1 MSLVIGVERKRMK
14 VILDIETDGFNP
26 SKIHCIVAKDIDTNL
41 VTVFDPD
48 TMYSFNSWAK
58 KVDKFIMHN
67 GLSFDAPVLN
77 RLLGTGITPDKII
90 DTLILSQLFNPI
102 REKGHSLKAWGE
114 KLNMLKGGEDV
125 NFSKYDFNMLN
136 YCKQDVEITHAVYN
150 ELVKES
156 NGFSQESSDLEHN
169 IRLILDQQEKNGFAF
184 DMMKAQQL
192 LAKLKEDI
200 YDLEQWSL
208 EEFEPTIVEMKTKT
222 KEIPFNIG
230 SRQQIADRL
239 MKKGWKPKQFTD
251 KKNIIINEAVLKT
264 IKEPELK
271 LTAERFSKYF
281 LLQKRAVMV
290 ESWIDA
296 CDNDNRVHGKVMT
309 LRTIT
314 GRMAHN
320 SPNMAQVPAVYSPYG
335 KDCRGLWTISD
346 PMKYKLVGTDASGLE
361 LRCLAHYLNDTTYT
375 DEILNG
381 DIHTKNMELAGL
393 ANRDQAKTFIYAF
406 LYGAGAEKIGK
417 IVGAGKEQG
426 NSLIKRFLSN
436 LPSLRRLREQVESV
450 SRRGKI
456 KAIDGRYLKVRSPHS
471 ALNTLLQGAG
481 AIVCK
486 QWLLHIITRVYNKKL
501 DAKLVASVHDEYQFE
516 VANKDVNEFCS
527 ITKIAMKETEKTLK
541 LRCPLDNDYKVGVT
555 WAETH

>member
-1 MSLVIGVERKRMK
+1 MK

-26 SKIHCIVAKDIDTNL
+26 SKIHCIVAKNVDTNL

-102 REKGHSLKAWGE
+102 REKGHSLRAWGE

-125 NFSKYDFNMLN
+125 NFSKYDFNMLK

-208 EEFEPTIVEMKTKT
+208 EEFQPTIVEMKTKT

-290 ESWIDA
+290 ESWINA
-296 CDNDNRVHGKVMT
+296 CDNDNKVHGKVMT

>member
-1 MSLVIGVERKRMK
+1 MK
-14 VILDIETDGFNP
+14 VVLDIETDGFNP
-26 SKIHCIVAKDIDTNL
+26 SKIHCIVAKDIDTN
-41 VTVFDPD
+41 TVYVWDSSN
-48 TMYSFNSWAK
+48 MYGFKSWAK
-58 KVDKFIMHN
+58 GVDKFIMHN

-77 RLLGTGITPDKII
+77 KLLDAEILPGNIV

-102 REKGHSLKAWGE
+102 REKGHGLKAWGE
-114 KLNMLKGGEDV
+114 KLNMLKGGEGV
-125 NFSKYDFNMLN
+125 NFLKYNKAMLD
-136 YCKQDVEITHAVYN
+136 YCKQDVEITHAVYK
-150 ELVKES
+150 ELLKES
-156 NGFSQESSDLEHN
+156 KGFTKESIDLEHD
-169 IRLILDQQEKNGFAF
+169 IRLIIDQQEKNGFAF
-184 DMMKAQQL
+184 DIRKAQEL
-192 LAKLKEDI
+192 LAKLKDDI

-239 MKKGWKPKQFTD
+239 MKRGWKPKQFTD
-251 KKNIIINEAVLKT
+251 KDNIIINEAVLKT

-271 LTAERFSKYF
+271 LTAERFAKYF

-290 ESWIDA
+290 ESWIEA
-296 CDNDNRVHGKVMT
+296 CDTNNRVHGRVMT
-309 LRTIT
+309 LRTVT

-320 SPNMAQVPAVYSPYG
+320 SPNMAQVPATYSPYG

-346 PMKYKLVGTDASGLE
+346 TINYKLVGTDASGLE

-381 DIHTKNMELAGL
+381 DIHTKNMELAGIKD
-393 ANRDQAKTFIYAF
+393 RDQAKTFIYAF

-417 IVGAGKEQG
+417 IVGAGKQQG
-426 NSLIKRFLSN
+426 NVLINRFLSN
-436 LPSLRRLREQVESV
+436 LPSLKRLRSQVESAGYKG
-450 SRRGKI
+450 RI

-481 AIVCK
+481 AIICK
-486 QWLLHIITRVYNKKL
+486 HWLLRIIHRVYNKKL
-501 DAKLVASVHDEYQFE
+501 DVKLVASVHDEYQFE
-516 VANKDVNEFCS
+516 VHNKDISEFCN
-527 ITKIAMKETEKTLK
+527 ITKIAMKETENLLK

>member
-1 MSLVIGVERKRMK
+1 MK
-14 VILDIETDGFNP
+14 VVLDIETDGFNP
-26 SKIHCIVAKDIDTNL
+26 SKIHCIVAKDVSTN
-41 VTVFDPD
+41 TVYVWDSSN
-48 TMYSFNSWAK
+48 MYGFKSWTK
-58 KVDKFIMHN
+58 DVDKFIMHN

-77 RLLGTGITPDKII
+77 RLLGTGIAPDKII

-102 REKGHSLKAWGE
+102 REKGHSLRAWGE

-125 NFSKYDFNMLN
+125 NFSKYDFNMLK

-150 ELVKES
+150 ALVKES

-208 EEFEPTIVEMKTKT
+208 EEFQPTIVEMKTKT

-290 ESWIDA
+290 ESWINA

-335 KDCRGLWTISD
+335 KDCRELWTISD

>member
-1 MSLVIGVERKRMK
+1 MK

-26 SKIHCIVAKDIDTNL
+26 SKIHCIVAKNVDTNL

-102 REKGHSLKAWGE
+102 REKGHSLRAWGE

-290 ESWIDA
+290 ESWINA

-361 LRCLAHYLNDTTYT
+361 LRCLAHYLNDTNYT

-436 LPSLRRLREQVESV
+436 LPSLKRLREQVESV

>member
-1 MSLVIGVERKRMK
+1 MK
-14 VILDIETDGFNP
+14 VVLDIETDGFNP
-26 SKIHCIVAKDIDTNL
+26 SKIHCIVAKDVSTN
-41 VTVFDPD
+41 TVYVWDSSN
-48 TMYSFNSWAK
+48 MYGFKSWTK
-58 KVDKFIMHN
+58 DVDKFIMHN

-77 RLLGTGITPDKII
+77 RLLGIGIAPDKII

-102 REKGHSLKAWGE
+102 REKGHSLRAWGE

-125 NFSKYDFNMLN
+125 NFSKYDFNMLK

-150 ELVKES
+150 ALVKES

-184 DMMKAQQL
+184 NMMKAQQL

-208 EEFEPTIVEMKTKT
+208 EEFKPTIVEMKTKT

-239 MKKGWKPKQFTD
+239 IKKGWKPKQFTD

-290 ESWIDA
+290 ESWINA

>member
-1 MSLVIGVERKRMK
+1 MK

-26 SKIHCIVAKDIDTNL
+26 SKIHCIVAKNVDTNL

-102 REKGHSLKAWGE
+102 REKGHSLRAWGE

-125 NFSKYDFNMLN
+125 NFSKYDFNMLK

-150 ELVKES
+150 ALVKES

>member
-1 MSLVIGVERKRMK
+1 MK
-14 VILDIETDGFNP
+14 VVLDIETDGFNP
-26 SKIHCIVAKDIDTNL
+26 TKVHCIVAKDITTNT
-41 VTVFDPD
+41 VTVFDPS
-48 TMYSFNSWAK
+48 TMYGFNNWAK
-58 KVDKFIMHN
+58 QVDKFIMHN

-77 RLLGTGITPDKII
+77 RLLGTEIAPGKII

-125 NFSKYDFNMLN
+125 NFFKYDKAMLD
-136 YCKQDVEITHAVYN
+136 YCKQDVEITHAVYK

-156 NGFSQESSDLEHN
+156 EGFSQESVDLEHD
-169 IRLILDQQEKNGFAF
+169 IRLIIDQQEKNGFAF

-192 LAKLKEDI
+192 LATLKDDI

-251 KKNIIINEAVLKT
+251 KKNIIINEAVLKK

-290 ESWIDA
+290 ESWIEA

-320 SPNMAQVPAVYSPYG
+320 SPNMAQIPAVYSPYG
-335 KDCRGLWTISD
+335 KACRGLWTVSD
-346 PMKYKLVGTDASGLE
+346 ITKYKLVGTDASGLE
-361 LRCLAHYLNDTTYT
+361 LRCLAHYLNDTNYT

-393 ANRDQAKTFIYAF
+393 EGRAQAKTFIYAF
-406 LYGAGAEKIGK
+406 LYGAGPEKIGK
-417 IVGAGKEQG
+417 IVGEGRDKG
-426 NSLIKRFLSN
+426 NILINRFLSN
-436 LPSLRRLREQVESV
+436 LPALKRLRNQVENA

-456 KAIDGRYLKVRSPHS
+456 KAIDGRYLKVRSTHS

-481 AIVCK
+481 AIICK
-486 QWLLHIITRVYNKKL
+486 QWLLHIIKRVYNKKL
-501 DAKLVASVHDEYQFE
+501 DGKLVASVHDEYQFE
-516 VANKDVNEFCS
+516 VANEDVNEFCS
-527 ITKIAMKETEKTLK
+527 ITKIAMKETEKTLN

-555 WAETH
+555 WKETH

>member
-1 MSLVIGVERKRMK
+1 MK

-26 SKIHCIVAKDIDTNL
+26 SKIHCIVAKNIDTNV

-48 TMYSFNSWAK
+48 SMYSFNNWAK
-58 KVDKFIMHN
+58 NVDKFIMHN
-67 GLSFDAPVLN
+67 GLSFDAPVMN
-77 RLLGTGITPDKII
+77 RLLGTNITPDKII

-114 KLNMLKGGEDV
+114 KLNMPKGGEDV
-125 NFSKYDFNMLN
+125 NFSTYDFNMLQ

-150 ELVKES
+150 HLVNES
-156 NGFSQESSDLEHN
+156 KGFSQESVNLEHT
-169 IRLILDQQEKNGFAF
+169 IRLIIDQQEKNGFAF
-184 DMMKAQQL
+184 NMQKAQEL
-192 LAKLKEDI
+192 LAKLKDDI

-239 MKKGWKPKQFTD
+239 MKRGWKPKQFTD

-271 LTAERFSKYF
+271 LTAERFAKYF

-290 ESWIDA
+290 ESWIEA

-320 SPNMAQVPAVYSPYG
+320 SPNMAQVPATYSPYG

-361 LRCLAHYLNDTTYT
+361 LRCLAHYLNDTNYT

-381 DIHTKNMELAGL
+381 DIHTKNMELAGIKD
-393 ANRDQAKTFIYAF
+393 RDQAKTFIYAF

-426 NSLIKRFLSN
+426 NLLINRFLSN
-436 LPSLRRLREQVESV
+436 LPSLKRLRGQVENAGK
-450 SRRGKI
+450 RGKI

-481 AIVCK
+481 AIICK
-486 QWLLHIITRVYNKKL
+486 QWLLHIMKRVYSKKL

-516 VANKDVNEFCS
+516 VANTDVGEFCN
-527 ITKIAMKETEKTLK
+527 ITKVAIKETETTLK
-541 LRCPLDNDYKVGVT
+541 LRCPLDNDYKVGLT

>member
-1 MSLVIGVERKRMK
+1 MK
-14 VILDIETDGFNP
+14 VVLDIETDGFNP
-26 SKIHCIVAKDIDTNL
+26 SKIHCIVAKNIDTNL
-41 VTVFDPD
+41 VTIFDPD
-48 TMYSFNSWAK
+48 TLYSFNSWANT
-58 KVDKFIMHN
+58 VDKFIMHN

-102 REKGHSLKAWGE
+102 REKGHSLRAWGE

-125 NFSKYDFNMLN
+125 NFSKYDFNMLK
-136 YCKQDVEITHAVYN
+136 YCKQDVEITHAVYK
-150 ELVKES
+150 ELIKES
-156 NGFSQESSDLEHN
+156 TGFSQECSDLEHN
-169 IRLILDQQEKNGFAF
+169 IRLILDQQEKNGFAL
-184 DMMKAQQL
+184 DMKKAQQL
-192 LAKLKEDI
+192 LAILKEDI

-208 EEFEPTIVEMKTKT
+208 EEFDPTVIEMKTKT

-296 CDNDNRVHGKVMT
+296 CDNNNRVHGKVMT

-406 LYGAGAEKIGK
+406 LYGAGSEKIGK
-417 IVGAGKEQG
+417 IVGAGKEKG
-426 NSLIKRFLSN
+426 DILIKRFLSN
-436 LPSLRRLREQVESV
+436 LPSLKRLREQVEKV

>member
-1 MSLVIGVERKRMK
+1 MK

-26 SKIHCIVAKDIDTNL
+26 SKIHCIVAKDVATN
-41 VTVFDPD
+41 TVYVWDSSN
-48 TMYSFNSWAK
+48 MYGFKSWTK
-58 KVDKFIMHN
+58 DVDKFIMHN

-102 REKGHSLKAWGE
+102 REKGHSLRAWGE

>member
-1 MSLVIGVERKRMK
+1 MK

-26 SKIHCIVAKDIDTNL
+26 TKVHCIVAKDISTNI
-41 VTVFDPD
+41 VYVWDSSN
-48 TMYSFNSWAK
+48 MYGFKSWVK
-58 KVDKFIMHN
+58 GVDKFIMHN

-77 RLLGTGITPDKII
+77 KLLNAEILPDKII

-125 NFSKYDFNMLN
+125 NFFKYNKAMLD
-136 YCKQDVEITHAVYN
+136 YCRQDVEITHAVYK

-156 NGFSQESSDLEHN
+156 EGFSQESVDLEHD
-169 IRLILDQQEKNGFAF
+169 IRLIIDQQEKNGFAF
-184 DMMKAQQL
+184 DIMKAQQL
-192 LAKLKEDI
+192 LATLKDDI

-251 KKNIIINEAVLKT
+251 KKNIIINEAVLKK

-290 ESWIDA
+290 ESWIEA

-320 SPNMAQVPAVYSPYG
+320 SPNMAQIPAVYSPYG
-335 KDCRGLWTISD
+335 KACRGLWTVSD
-346 PMKYKLVGTDASGLE
+346 ITKYKLVGTDASGLE
-361 LRCLAHYLNDTTYT
+361 LRCLAHYLNDTNYT

-393 ANRDQAKTFIYAF
+393 EGRAQAKTFIYAF
-406 LYGAGAEKIGK
+406 LYGAGPEKIGK
-417 IVGAGKEQG
+417 IVGEGRDKG
-426 NSLIKRFLSN
+426 NILINRFLSN
-436 LPSLRRLREQVESV
+436 LPALKRLRNQVENA

-456 KAIDGRYLKVRSPHS
+456 KAIDGRYLKVRSTHS

-481 AIVCK
+481 AIICK
-486 QWLLHIITRVYNKKL
+486 QWLLHIIKSLQSKVRC
-501 DAKLVASVHDEYQFE
+501 E
-516 VANKDVNEFCS
+516 VSCFC
-527 ITKIAMKETEKTLK
+527 A
-541 LRCPLDNDYKVGVT
+541 
-555 WAETH
+555 

>member
-1 MSLVIGVERKRMK
+1 MK

-26 SKIHCIVAKDIDTNL
+26 SKIHCIVAKNVDTNL

-102 REKGHSLKAWGE
+102 REKGHSLRAWGE

-222 KEIPFNIG
+222 KQIPFNIG

-239 MKKGWKPKQFTD
+239 MKRGWKPKQYTD

>member
-1 MSLVIGVERKRMK
+1 MK

-26 SKIHCIVAKDIDTNL
+26 SKIHCIVAKNVDTNL

-102 REKGHSLKAWGE
+102 REKGHSLRAWGE

-150 ELVKES
+150 ELIKES

-335 KDCRGLWTISD
+335 KDCRELWTISD

>member
-1 MSLVIGVERKRMK
+1 MK
-14 VILDIETDGFNP
+14 VVLDIETDGFNP
-26 SKIHCIVAKDIDTNL
+26 TKVHCIVAKDITTNT
-41 VTVFDPD
+41 VTVFDPS
-48 TMYSFNSWAK
+48 TMYGFNNWAK
-58 KVDKFIMHN
+58 QVDKFIMHN

-77 RLLGTGITPDKII
+77 RLLGTEIAPGKII

-125 NFSKYDFNMLN
+125 NFFKYDKAMLD
-136 YCKQDVEITHAVYN
+136 YCKQDVEITHAVYK

-156 NGFSQESSDLEHN
+156 EGFSQESVDLEHD
-169 IRLILDQQEKNGFAF
+169 IRLIIDQQEKNGFAF

-192 LAKLKEDI
+192 LATLKDDI

-251 KKNIIINEAVLKT
+251 KKNIIINEAVLKK

-290 ESWIDA
+290 ESWIEA

-320 SPNMAQVPAVYSPYG
+320 SPNMAQIPAVYSPYG
-335 KDCRGLWTISD
+335 KACRGLWTVSD
-346 PMKYKLVGTDASGLE
+346 ITKYKLVGTDASGLE
-361 LRCLAHYLNDTTYT
+361 LRCLAHYLNDTNYT

-393 ANRDQAKTFIYAF
+393 EGRAQAKTFIYAF
-406 LYGAGAEKIGK
+406 LYGAGPEKIGK
-417 IVGAGKEQG
+417 IVGEGRDKG
-426 NSLIKRFLSN
+426 NILINRFLSN
-436 LPSLRRLREQVESV
+436 LPALKRLRNQVENA

-456 KAIDGRYLKVRSPHS
+456 KAIDGRYLKVRSTHS

-481 AIVCK
+481 AIICK
-486 QWLLHIITRVYNKKL
+486 QWLLHIIKRVYNKKL
-501 DAKLVASVHDEYQFE
+501 DVKLVASVHDEYQFE
-516 VANKDVNEFCS
+516 VANEDVNEFCS
-527 ITKIAMKETEKTLK
+527 ITKIAMKETERTLN

-555 WAETH
+555 WKETH

>member
-1 MSLVIGVERKRMK
+1 MK

-26 SKIHCIVAKDIDTNL
+26 SKIHCIVAKNVDTNL

-102 REKGHSLKAWGE
+102 REKGHSLRAWGE

-361 LRCLAHYLNDTTYT
+361 LRCLAHYLNDTNYT

-381 DIHTKNMELAGL
+381 DIHTKNMELAGIKD
-393 ANRDQAKTFIYAF
+393 RDQAKTFIYAF

-426 NSLIKRFLSN
+426 NVLINRFLSN
-436 LPSLRRLREQVESV
+436 LPSLKRLRSQVENAGY
-450 SRRGKI
+450 RGKI

-481 AIVCK
+481 AIICK
-486 QWLLHIITRVYNKKL
+486 HWLLHITKRVYNKKL
-501 DAKLVASVHDEYQFE
+501 DVKLVASVHDEYQFE
-516 VANKDVNEFCS
+516 VANKDVSEFCN
-527 ITKIAMKETEKTLK
+527 ITKIAMKETENLLK

>member
-1 MSLVIGVERKRMK
+1 MEQMK
-14 VILDIETDGFNP
+14 VVLDIETDGFNP
-26 SKIHCIVAKDIDTNL
+26 SKIHCIVAKDIDTDIVYVWDSSN
-41 VTVFDPD
+41 
-48 TMYSFNSWAK
+48 MYGFKSWAK
-58 KVDKFIMHN
+58 DVDKFIMHN

-77 RLLGTGITPDKII
+77 KLLDADILPGNIV

-114 KLNMLKGGEDV
+114 KLNMLKGGKDV
-125 NFSKYDFNMLN
+125 NFFKYNQAMLD

-150 ELVKES
+150 ELKKES
-156 NGFSQESSDLEHN
+156 KGFTKESIDLEHD

-184 DMMKAQQL
+184 NIRKAQEL
-192 LAKLKEDI
+192 LAKLKDDI

-239 MKKGWKPKQFTD
+239 MKRGWKPKQFTD
-251 KKNIIINEAVLKT
+251 KDNIIINEAVLKT

-271 LTAERFSKYF
+271 LTAERFAKYF

-290 ESWIDA
+290 ESWIEA
-296 CDNDNRVHGKVMT
+296 CDKSNRVHGKVMT
-309 LRTIT
+309 LRTVT

-320 SPNMAQVPAVYSPYG
+320 SPNMAQVPATYSPYG
-335 KDCRGLWTISD
+335 KECRGLWTISD
-346 PMKYKLVGTDASGLE
+346 AMNYKLVGTDASGLE
-361 LRCLAHYLNDTTYT
+361 LRCLAHYLNDTSYT

-381 DIHTKNMELAGL
+381 DIHTKNMELAGIK
-393 ANRDQAKTFIYAF
+393 NRDQAKTFIYAF

-417 IVGAGKEQG
+417 IIGAGKEQG
-426 NSLIKRFLSN
+426 NVLINRFLSN
-436 LPSLRRLREQVESV
+436 LPSLKRLRSQVENAGY
-450 SRRGKI
+450 RGKI
-456 KAIDGRYLKVRSPHS
+456 KAIDGRYLKVRSAHS

-481 AIVCK
+481 AIICK
-486 QWLLHIITRVYNKKL
+486 HWLLRITHRVYNKKL
-501 DAKLVASVHDEYQFE
+501 NVKLVASVHDEYQFE
-516 VANKDVNEFCS
+516 VHNKDISEFCS
-527 ITKIAMKETEKTLK
+527 ITKIAMKETENLLK
-541 LRCPLDNDYKVGVT
+541 LRCPLDNDYKVGTT

>member
-1 MSLVIGVERKRMK
+1 MN

-26 SKIHCIVAKDIDTNL
+26 SKIHCIVVKDIDTN
-41 VTVFDPD
+41 VITVWDSGN
-48 TMYSFNSWAK
+48 MYGFKNWAK
-58 KVDKFIMHN
+58 DVDTFIMHN

-77 RLLGTGITPDKII
+77 RLLDAEILPGNIV

-102 REKGHSLKAWGE
+102 REKGHSLRAWGE
-114 KLNMLKGGEDV
+114 KLNMLKGGEGV
-125 NFSKYDFNMLN
+125 NFLKYNEAMLD
-136 YCKQDVEITHAVYN
+136 YCKQDVEITHAVYK
-150 ELVKES
+150 ELLKES
-156 NGFSQESSDLEHN
+156 KGFTKESIDLEHD
-169 IRLILDQQEKNGFAF
+169 IRLIIDQQEKNGFAF
-184 DMMKAQQL
+184 NIQKAQEL
-192 LAKLKEDI
+192 LAKLKDDI

-208 EEFEPTIVEMKTKT
+208 EEFEPTIVEMKTKP

-239 MKKGWKPKQFTD
+239 MKRGWKPKQFTD
-251 KKNIIINEAVLKT
+251 KENIIINEAVLKT

-271 LTAERFSKYF
+271 LTAERFAKYF

-290 ESWIDA
+290 ESWIEA

-320 SPNMAQVPAVYSPYG
+320 SPNMAQIPAVYSPYG
-335 KDCRGLWTISD
+335 KACRGLWTVSD
-346 PMKYKLVGTDASGLE
+346 ITKYKLVGTDASGLE
-361 LRCLAHYLNDTTYT
+361 LRCLAHYLNDTNYT

-393 ANRDQAKTFIYAF
+393 EGRAQAKTFIYAF
-406 LYGAGAEKIGK
+406 LYGAGPEKIGK
-417 IVGAGKEQG
+417 IVGEGRDKG
-426 NSLIKRFLSN
+426 NILINRFLSN
-436 LPSLRRLREQVESV
+436 LPALKRLRNQVENA

-456 KAIDGRYLKVRSPHS
+456 KAIDGRYLKVRSTHS

-481 AIVCK
+481 AIICK
-486 QWLLHIITRVYNKKL
+486 QWLLHIIKRVYNKKL
-501 DAKLVASVHDEYQFE
+501 DVKLVASVHDEYQFE
-516 VANKDVNEFCS
+516 VANEDVNEFCS
-527 ITKIAMKETEKTLK
+527 ITKIAMKETEKTLN

-555 WAETH
+555 WKETH

>member
-1 MSLVIGVERKRMK
+1 MK
-14 VILDIETDGFNP
+14 VVLDIETDGFNP
-26 SKIHCIVAKDIDTNL
+26 SKIHCIVAKDIDTN
-41 VTVFDPD
+41 TVYVWDSSN
-48 TMYSFNSWAK
+48 MYGFKSWTK
-58 KVDKFIMHN
+58 VVDKFIMHN

-77 RLLGTGITPDKII
+77 KLLDAEILPGNIV

-102 REKGHSLKAWGE
+102 REKGHGLKAWGE
-114 KLNMLKGGEDV
+114 KLNMLKGGEGV
-125 NFSKYDFNMLN
+125 NFLKYNKAMLD
-136 YCKQDVEITHAVYN
+136 YCKQDVEITHAVYK
-150 ELVKES
+150 ELLKES
-156 NGFSQESSDLEHN
+156 KGFTKESIDLEHD
-169 IRLILDQQEKNGFAF
+169 IRLIIDQQEKNGFAF
-184 DMMKAQQL
+184 DIRKAQEL
-192 LAKLKEDI
+192 LAKLKDDI

-239 MKKGWKPKQFTD
+239 MKRGWKPKQFTD
-251 KKNIIINEAVLKT
+251 KENIIVNEAVLKT

-271 LTAERFSKYF
+271 LTAERFAKYF

-290 ESWIDA
+290 ESWIEA
-296 CDNDNRVHGKVMT
+296 CDKSNRVHGRVMT

-320 SPNMAQVPAVYSPYG
+320 SPNMAQIPATYSPYG
-335 KDCRGLWTISD
+335 KECRSLWTVSD

-361 LRCLAHYLNDTTYT
+361 LRCLAHYLNDTNYT

-381 DIHTKNMELAGL
+381 DIHTKNMELAGIKD
-393 ANRDQAKTFIYAF
+393 RDQAKTFIYAF
-406 LYGAGAEKIGK
+406 LYGAGADKIGK
-417 IVGAGKEQG
+417 IVGAGKQQG
-426 NSLIKRFLSN
+426 NVLINRFLSN
-436 LPSLRRLREQVESV
+436 LPSLKRLRSQVESAGYKG
-450 SRRGKI
+450 RI

-481 AIVCK
+481 AIICK
-486 QWLLHIITRVYNKKL
+486 HWLLRIIHRVYNKKL
-501 DAKLVASVHDEYQFE
+501 DVKLVASVHDEYQFE
-516 VANKDVNEFCS
+516 VHNKDISEFCN
-527 ITKIAMKETEKTLK
+527 ITKIAMKETENLLK

>member
-1 MSLVIGVERKRMK
+1 MK

-26 SKIHCIVAKDIDTNL
+26 SKIHCIVAKDIDTN
-41 VTVFDPD
+41 TITIFDPER
-48 TMYSFNSWAK
+48 MYSFKNWAK
-58 KVDKFIMHN
+58 DVDTFIMHN
-67 GLSFDAPVLN
+67 GLSFDAPILN
-77 RLLGTGITPDKII
+77 RLLNAEILPGNII

-102 REKGHSLKAWGE
+102 REKGHGLKAWGE
-114 KLNMLKGGEDV
+114 KLNMLKGGEGV
-125 NFSKYDFNMLN
+125 NFLVYNKAMLD
-136 YCKQDVEITHAVYN
+136 YCIQDVHITHAVYN
-150 ELVKES
+150 ELKKES
-156 NGFSQESSDLEHN
+156 KGFSKESIDLEHD

-184 DMMKAQQL
+184 DIRKAQEL
-192 LAKLKEDI
+192 LAKLKDDV

-208 EEFEPTIVEMKTKT
+208 EEFDPTIVEMKTKT

-239 MKKGWKPKQFTD
+239 MKRGWKPKQYTD
-251 KKNIIINEAVLKT
+251 KKNIIINETVLKT

-290 ESWIDA
+290 ESWIEA
-296 CDNDNRVHGKVMT
+296 CDDTNRVHGRVMT
-309 LRTIT
+309 LRTVT

-346 PMKYKLVGTDASGLE
+346 PRTYKLVGTDASGLE
-361 LRCLAHYLNDTTYT
+361 LRCLAHYLNDTNYT

-381 DIHTKNMELAGL
+381 DIHTKNMELAGIKD
-393 ANRDQAKTFIYAF
+393 RDQAKTFIYAF

-426 NSLIKRFLSN
+426 NVLINRFLSN
-436 LPSLRRLREQVESV
+436 LPSLKRLRSQVENAGY
-450 SRRGKI
+450 RGKI

-481 AIVCK
+481 AIICK
-486 QWLLHIITRVYNKKL
+486 HWLLHITKRIYNKKL
-501 DAKLVASVHDEYQFE
+501 DVKLVASVHDEYQFE
-516 VANKDVNEFCS
+516 VANKDVEDFCS

>member
-1 MSLVIGVERKRMK
+1 MK
-14 VILDIETDGFNP
+14 VVLDIETDGFNP
-26 SKIHCIVAKDIDTNL
+26 SKIHCIVAKDVSTN
-41 VTVFDPD
+41 TVYVWDSSN
-48 TMYSFNSWAK
+48 MYGFKSWTK
-58 KVDKFIMHN
+58 DVDKFIMHN

-77 RLLGTGITPDKII
+77 RLLGIGIAPDKII

-102 REKGHSLKAWGE
+102 REKGHSLRAWGE

-125 NFSKYDFNMLN
+125 NFSKYDFNMLK

-208 EEFEPTIVEMKTKT
+208 EEFQPTIVEMKTKT

-290 ESWIDA
+290 ESWINA

-335 KDCRGLWTISD
+335 KDCRELWTISD

-456 KAIDGRYLKVRSPHS
+456 KAIDGRYLKVRSTHS

>member
-1 MSLVIGVERKRMK
+1 MK

-26 SKIHCIVAKDIDTNL
+26 SKIHCIVAKDIDTN
-41 VTVFDPD
+41 TITIFDPER
-48 TMYSFNSWAK
+48 MYSFKNWAK
-58 KVDKFIMHN
+58 DVDTFIMHN
-67 GLSFDAPVLN
+67 GLSFDAPILN
-77 RLLGTGITPDKII
+77 RLLNAEILPGNII

-102 REKGHSLKAWGE
+102 REKGHGLKAWGE
-114 KLNMLKGGEDV
+114 KLNMLKGGEGV
-125 NFSKYDFNMLN
+125 NFLVYNRAMLD

-150 ELVKES
+150 ELKKES
-156 NGFSQESSDLEHN
+156 KGFSKESIDLEHD

-184 DMMKAQQL
+184 DIRKAQEL
-192 LAKLKEDI
+192 LAKLKDDV

-208 EEFEPTIVEMKTKT
+208 EEFDPTIVEMKTKT

-239 MKKGWKPKQFTD
+239 MKRGWKPKQYTD
-251 KKNIIINEAVLKT
+251 KKNIIINETVLKT

-290 ESWIDA
+290 ESWIEA
-296 CDNDNRVHGKVMT
+296 CDDTNRVHGRVMT
-309 LRTIT
+309 LRTVT

-361 LRCLAHYLNDTTYT
+361 LRCLAHYLNDTNYT

-381 DIHTKNMELAGL
+381 DIHTKNMELAGIKD
-393 ANRDQAKTFIYAF
+393 RDQAKTFIYAF

-426 NSLIKRFLSN
+426 NVLINRFLSN
-436 LPSLRRLREQVESV
+436 LPSLKRLRSQVEKAGY
-450 SRRGKI
+450 RGKI

-481 AIVCK
+481 AIICK
-486 QWLLHIITRVYNKKL
+486 HWLLHITKRIYNKKL
-501 DAKLVASVHDEYQFE
+501 DVKLVASVHDEYQFE
-516 VANKDVNEFCS
+516 VANKDVEDFCS